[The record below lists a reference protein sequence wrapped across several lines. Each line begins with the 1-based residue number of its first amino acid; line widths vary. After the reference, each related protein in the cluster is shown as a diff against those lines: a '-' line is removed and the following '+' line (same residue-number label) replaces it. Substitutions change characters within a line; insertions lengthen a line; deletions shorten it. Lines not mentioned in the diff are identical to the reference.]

1 MAGGRR
7 SDRHGGCELGA
18 RAEVPPR
25 LDLRAFAGEVL
36 ANWYAERRMDE
47 NEISAE
53 AERAGMLAAL
63 HAIVV
68 GTLST
73 LKRKG
78 LLTGQELDQLFEA
91 GLITFERGEQDETRQ
106 AARITLEI
114 LARSLR
120 DPPEA

>member
-1 MAGGRR
+1 
-7 SDRHGGCELGA
+7 
-18 RAEVPPR
+18 
-25 LDLRAFAGEVL
+25 
-36 ANWYAERRMDE
+36 MD
-47 NEISAE
+47 NEISPD

-78 LLTGQELDQLFEA
+78 VLSPQDIDQLFDA
-91 GLITFERGEQDETRQ
+91 GLSVFERGEPDDTKT
-106 AARITLEI
+106 AARLTLEI

-120 DPPEA
+120 DGAPGATE

>member
-1 MAGGRR
+1 
-7 SDRHGGCELGA
+7 
-18 RAEVPPR
+18 
-25 LDLRAFAGEVL
+25 
-36 ANWYAERRMDE
+36 MDD
-47 NEISAE
+47 NAISPE

-78 LLTGQELDQLFEA
+78 VLSGQDLDQLFDA
-91 GLITFERGEQDETRQ
+91 GMMTFERGEPDETRQ
-106 AARITLEI
+106 AAMITLEI

-120 DPPEA
+120 DPPQA

>member
-1 MAGGRR
+1 MTGYNAEWAEARPHVAGPSADAFCPTQRELNLKTTRR
-7 SDRHGGCELGA
+7 GKA
-18 RAEVPPR
+18 
-25 LDLRAFAGEVL
+25 
-36 ANWYAERRMDE
+36 ME
-47 NEISAE
+47 NEMSPD

-78 LLTGQELDQLFEA
+78 VLTPQDIDQLFDA
-91 GLITFERGEQDETRQ
+91 GLSVFERGEPDDTKA
-106 AARITLEI
+106 AARLTLEI

-120 DPPEA
+120 D